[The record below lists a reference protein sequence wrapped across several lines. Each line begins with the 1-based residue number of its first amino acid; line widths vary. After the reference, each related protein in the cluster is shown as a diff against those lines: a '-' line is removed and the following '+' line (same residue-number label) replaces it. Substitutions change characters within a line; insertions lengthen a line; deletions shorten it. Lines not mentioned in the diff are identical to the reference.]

1 MFKNI
6 NIKNSHWKMKIIF
19 LDIDGVLNTD
29 KWEAYMLSQ
38 RLPLEDEFGIFF
50 DKEAINNLA
59 KILTITKAKIVIHST
74 WKLGK
79 PLEWLQLLW
88 NKRRLPGHIFD
99 ITPDIPPYYNKDDEI
114 TEWLVNHSEVNDY
127 VILDDEAEF
136 SLSLNKHFVQINS
149 TLGITKENVIA
160 AIILLK
166 QDNRIDPSHLLTT
179 P

>member
-99 ITPDIPPYYNKDDEI
+99 ITPDIP
-114 TEWLVNHSEVNDY
+114 H
-127 VILDDEAEF
+127 
-136 SLSLNKHFVQINS
+136 
-149 TLGITKENVIA
+149 
-160 AIILLK
+160 IIIRTMRL
-166 QDNRIDPSHLLTT
+166 QNGW
-179 P
+179 